1 MSKMYYVTE
10 KGILSD
16 LVFSPDNLN
25 ADSSVYEVIRVK
37 DGIALFLEDHYSR
50 LKNSIST
57 QNMDSVFSFSEFK
70 NKIVE
75 LISINKITEGNI
87 RFVLSANKSE
97 INWAFAFIPHSYP
110 SQEEYRLGVPTGL
123 LFAERENPNAK
134 IIQSNLRDKANQMIK
149 EKLLYEVL
157 LVDRDGMITEGSRS
171 NVFFVKNGVF
181 YTEAAAKILPGI
193 TRAKV
198 MECIQSLSYKVIEQ
212 SVSVNEI
219 IEFDAVFL
227 TGTSP
232 KVLPVRSIEKTIF
245 GTDNEFVLEL
255 IDRYDL
261 MIADYLKNEKS
272 V

>member
-1 MSKMYYVTE
+1 MYYITE

-16 LVFSPDNLN
+16 LVFSSDNLN
-25 ADSSVYEVIRVK
+25 VDSSVYEVIRVK

-50 LKNSIST
+50 LKNSICI

-75 LISINKITEGNI
+75 LIFINKTTQGNI
-87 RFVLSANKSE
+87 RFVFSASKSE
-97 INWAFAFIPHSYP
+97 TNWAFAFIPHSYP
-110 SQEEYRLGVPTGL
+110 SHKEYRSGVPTGL

-134 IIQSNLRDKANQMIK
+134 IVQNNLRDKANQMIK

-157 LVDRDGMITEGSRS
+157 LVDREGMITEGSRS

-181 YTEAAAKILPGI
+181 YTAPVSKILPGI

-198 MECIQSLSYKVIEQ
+198 MDCIQSLSFEVIEQ
-212 SVSVNEI
+212 AVSVNEI
-219 IEFDAVFL
+219 MEFDAIFL

-232 KVLPVRSIEKTIF
+232 KVLPVRSIEKIAF
-245 GTDNEFVLEL
+245 ETDNKFVSRL
-255 IDRYDL
+255 IGCYDR

-272 V
+272 D